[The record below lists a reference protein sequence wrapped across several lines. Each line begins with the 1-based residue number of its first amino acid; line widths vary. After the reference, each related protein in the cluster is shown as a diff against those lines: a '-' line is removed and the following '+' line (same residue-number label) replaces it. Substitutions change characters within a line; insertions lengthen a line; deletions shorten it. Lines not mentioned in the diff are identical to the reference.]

1 MSAIQAYYEKMKGD
15 IDAQKKNEY
24 LYRQQLLLEKIER
37 IERNTS
43 FADNLGANLLG
54 NAIFDGGVFL
64 ISKLFKRL

>member
-43 FADNLGANLLG
+43 FADNLGANLLV
-54 NAIFDGGVFL
+54 NDIFDGGVFL

>member
-43 FADNLGANLLG
+43 FADNLGANILG